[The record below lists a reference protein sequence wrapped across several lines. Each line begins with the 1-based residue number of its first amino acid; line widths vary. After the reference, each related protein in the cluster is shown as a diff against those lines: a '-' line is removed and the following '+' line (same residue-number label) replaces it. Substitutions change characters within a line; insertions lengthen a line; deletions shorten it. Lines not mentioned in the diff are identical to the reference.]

1 MNFTLDDADPSLSF
15 SATGWAIQNP
25 SDPDLDQFFDNTY
38 HVAQQDGATVTFVF
52 QGVAFAIYGST
63 GPGHAKFTVQYDN
76 VVVNNLAASASQT
89 RFRQKLF
96 GHSFGSDTGSHTV
109 KLTAVLSGEGLAGEW
124 LDLDYITFTSSSNA
138 RFVLP
143 ALRSLMRRFRL
154 RASVSGRGFDHPH
167 S

>member
-1 MNFTLDDADPSLSF
+1 M
-15 SATGWAIQNP
+15 
-25 SDPDLDQFFDNTY
+25 
-38 HVAQQDGATVTFVF
+38 
-52 QGVAFAIYGST
+52 
-63 GPGHAKFTVQYDN
+63 QYDN

-96 GHSFGSDTGSHTV
+96 GHSFGSDTGSQSHTV

-143 ALRSLMRRFRL
+143 TLRSLMRRFRP
-154 RASVSGRGFDHPH
+154 RASVSGRGFDHPD